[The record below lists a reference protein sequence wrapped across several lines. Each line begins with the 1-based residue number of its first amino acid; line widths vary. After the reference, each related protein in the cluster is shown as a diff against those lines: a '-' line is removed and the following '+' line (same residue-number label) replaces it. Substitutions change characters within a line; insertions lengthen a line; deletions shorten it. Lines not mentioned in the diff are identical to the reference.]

1 MDTRVCKPSRNISSR
16 NCNYSLKSHG
26 DKLHHELA
34 WPVMADCH
42 LLHPLDSSPGREP
55 VSRWPKNKLLNFILR
70 DRVKSEE
77 EREISNCAVR
87 RLQTAQFGNQKNPKM
102 ELKKNPSAPPSVCM
116 WFLWGKTPLRPD
128 GGSKKRFFLIS
139 NCVVCELQIFKF

>member
-1 MDTRVCKPSRNISSR
+1 
-16 NCNYSLKSHG
+16 
-26 DKLHHELA
+26 
-34 WPVMADCH
+34 MADCH

-55 VSRWPKNKLLNFILR
+55 VSRWPKNRLLNFILR

-102 ELKKNPSAPPSVCM
+102 ELKKNSLSTPVC
-116 WFLWGKTPLRPD
+116 LH
-128 GGSKKRFFLIS
+128 
-139 NCVVCELQIFKF
+139 VVFVG

>member
-1 MDTRVCKPSRNISSR
+1 MAPKGHPPLMDTRVYKPSRNISSR

-55 VSRWPKNKLLNFILR
+55 VSRWPKNRLLNFILR

-87 RLQTAQFGNQKNPKM
+87 RLQTAQFGNQKKSKNGAKKKIPQHPRLFACGFCGVKRHCDQTGV
-102 ELKKNPSAPPSVCM
+102 LKN
-116 WFLWGKTPLRPD
+116 G
-128 GGSKKRFFLIS
+128 FF
-139 NCVVCELQIFKF
+139 